1 MLRATVRNRIEYCIL
16 IVVIREV
23 EWLFSQEH
31 LPQPSWHGI
40 PRKNIDWYPVIEP
53 ELCIGCGICVL
64 GCGRQVFKFDYENN
78 VPIVADALNCLVGC
92 TTCENTCPQHAIG
105 FPPMSYLHKIIK
117 KRGVIQHSRTELM
130 SNMQKYTGK
139 KQLKT

>member
-1 MLRATVRNRIEYCIL
+1 
-16 IVVIREV
+16 
-23 EWLFSQEH
+23 
-31 LPQPSWHGI
+31 
-40 PRKNIDWYPVIEP
+40 VIEP

-78 VPIVADALNCLVGC
+78 APIVANALNCLVGC

-117 KRGVIQHSRTELM
+117 KRGVIQHSRRELM
-130 SNMQKYTGK
+130 SNMQKYSGK
-139 KQLKT
+139 EQLKT